1 MTQQFYFWELC
12 SKKPETL
19 IRKNIRTPMFPA
31 MLSTTTKIWK
41 QPKCPSVGKRIKK
54 AVVHLHDGI
63 LLGHQKEGNLII
75 CDSMDGPGECYAE

>member
-19 IRKNIRTPMFPA
+19 IRKNIHTPMFPA

-41 QPKCPSVGKRIKK
+41 QPKCPSVDERIKQLWNIYTMEYYLAMK
-54 AVVHLHDGI
+54 
-63 LLGHQKEGNLII
+63 KEENFTL
-75 CDSMDGPGECYAE
+75 CDNMDGPGEH